1 MSEWTKK
8 IPKTEIKS
16 ESEETLKT
24 YIMNNYKET
33 LKTAITSHITADTVT
48 FADKFGNYLT
58 AGTKITTS
66 QLRRFYGEVK
76 RIQMQGYEE
85 HKSDF
90 ILLKP
95 KLAYAVGRAGKGN
108 KIKVFYEVIADMID
122 NVKDE
127 NSFKNFIKIFEAI
140 VAYHRKYEKEREEK

>member
-16 ESEETLKT
+16 ESDETLKI
-24 YIMNNYKET
+24 YIMNNYKEI
-33 LKTAITSHITADTVT
+33 LKTGITSKITDTTVT
-48 FADKFGNYLT
+48 FADKFGNHLT
-58 AGTKITTS
+58 NGKKLTTS

-76 RIQMQGYEE
+76 RIQMQGYEKSE
-85 HKSDF
+85 SDF

-95 KLAYAVGRAGKGN
+95 KLAYAVGRAGNDN
-108 KIKVFYEVIADMID
+108 KIKVFYEVIAYMID

-140 VAYHRKYEKEREEK
+140 VAYHRKYEKEREDK